1 MNTQDLTAR
10 IVEVVAAIEA
20 SAATVEQADAAHA
33 EWTELQQR
41 NCSHFGDP
49 ARAKRLV
56 AGAAMQL
63 YLDRRELVSL
73 QRLLGTQ
80 INSAARRLSSEKAR
94 RRCCFINGALSDAP
108 AASVLICAA

>member
-1 MNTQDLTAR
+1 MNPQDLSAR
-10 IVEVVAAIEA
+10 IVQVVAAIEA

-73 QRLLGTQ
+73 QRLLGTHLDL
-80 INSAARRLSSEKAR
+80 AA
-94 RRCCFINGALSDAP
+94 
-108 AASVLICAA
+108 